1 MSSINIER
9 AVKNIRSTTT
19 VFTPIVEAVVNSIQ
33 AIELTNRTDGHIV
46 VSIKRSPQQEIDDES
61 RVVDVA
67 VTDTGVG
74 FTKANRDSFD
84 TLYSDQKLAIG
95 GKGFGRFTWLKY
107 FDSVQVE
114 SAYAEEGA
122 YWLRSFSMGKNND
135 IIVKETVEPS
145 TEERAYAKVLLRG
158 ELTGQLP
165 QKLSTIAKGLVEVL
179 LPYFTTEG
187 YVCPEITLT
196 EEDGSS
202 SISLNGYLRSE
213 DPDIV
218 EMPLAQ
224 QEFKLEGS
232 LGRESFRVRV
242 FKLYAPRNKISKISL
257 VAHKREV
264 TETSIAVYVPEFADE
279 FAEPPASA
287 GGRGRNFILR
297 AYVFGEYLD
306 RNVLL
311 ERGAFEFQKE
321 NDVAFGI
328 SQVEIEREAAELA
341 RAAVADQVTSRQD
354 RKKAALQRYADEKA
368 PWHKTTLK
376 EMDITRLPM
385 NASEEQMESYL
396 HLQKYETEVRVR
408 RDVTQLLASNDLDD
422 VRNKAAQLAERISQS
437 SQSEL
442 VHYVALR
449 RYVLELFEKSLQLRG
464 DGKYETEGTVHQVIF
479 PKRTDDQT
487 TRYEAHNL
495 WILDE
500 RLTFTTYLSSDLP
513 LTGANDRPD
522 IAAFERPVAFRGDNE
537 PSNPVTIFEFKRP
550 QRDDF
555 TNASSSDDP
564 VQQVIRYVNSIRAGK
579 FRTPE
584 GRNIHVS
591 DTTPFYGYVV
601 CDLSAKV
608 EEWLKT
614 EKNFKR
620 MPDGLGWFNWFDNIN
635 LYVEVLSW
643 DKILRDAQM
652 RNRIFF
658 HKLGLT

>member
-33 AIELTNRTDGHIV
+33 SIEMLGRTDGQVGISV
-46 VSIKRSPQQEIDDES
+46 KRSPQQEIDSES
-61 RVVDVA
+61 RVVDVT
-67 VTDTGVG
+67 VMDNGLG

-107 FDSVQVE
+107 FDSVQIE
-114 SAYAEEGA
+114 SVYAEGDSH
-122 YWLRSFSMGKNND
+122 WLRVFSMGKSKD
-135 IIVKETVEPS
+135 IIVSETVEPHAKNR
-145 TEERAYAKVLLRG
+145 TYAKVQLRG

-179 LPYFTTEG
+179 LPYFTTDG
-187 YVCPEITLT
+187 YVCPEITLR

-202 SISLNGYLRSE
+202 SVSLNGYLRSN

-218 EMPLAQ
+218 EVPLAR
-224 QEFKLEGS
+224 QEFELEGS
-232 LGRESFRVRV
+232 LGIEKFRVRV

-264 TETSIAVYVPEFADE
+264 TETSIAAYVPEFADE
-279 FAEPPASA
+279 FADPPTVA
-287 GGRGRNFILR
+287 GSRGRNFILR

-311 ERGAFEFQKE
+311 ERSAFEFQKD

-328 SQVEIEREAAELA
+328 SQVDIEREAAELA

-354 RKKAALQRYADEKA
+354 RKRVALERYAEEKA
-368 PWHKTTLK
+368 PWHKTTVK
-376 EMDITRLPM
+376 EVDLTRLPM

-396 HLQKYETEVRVR
+396 HLQKYETEVQVR
-408 RDVTQLLASNDLDD
+408 RDVTQLLASTDLDD
-422 VRNKAAQLAERISQS
+422 VRSKAAQLAERISQS

-449 RYVLELFEKSLQLRG
+449 RYVLELFDKSLQLRG
-464 DGKYETEGTVHQVIF
+464 DGKYETEGTVHEVIF
-479 PKRTDDQT
+479 PKRANDQT

-555 TNASSSDDP
+555 TNASASDDP
-564 VQQVIRYVNSIRAGK
+564 VQQIIRYVNSIRAGK
-579 FRTPE
+579 FKTPE
-584 GRNIHVS
+584 GRNIRVS
-591 DTTPFYGYVV
+591 EMTPFYGYVV
-601 CDLSAKV
+601 CDLTAKV

-620 MPDGLGWFNWFDNIN
+620 MPDGLGWFNWIDNIN

-643 DKILRDAQM
+643 EKILRDAQM

-658 HKLGLT
+658 HKLGLN